1 MTTATVPVLA
11 GDEGLHAPENDPLWS
26 ESFYLNFSDSEG
38 RLGGFTRMALHPS
51 KHETEGLIGV
61 YLSGGR
67 VGIILLKDVLGQP
80 DSATIR
86 SGSLEHVCLRP
97 LEQWRIC
104 YDGDLHVFDDVALIA
119 RALEPNPPRMPTQR
133 VQLDIEVTGLHPP
146 FFYPNYRKV
155 AAPPPHKPQAIGF
168 ARKLKR
174 AMRRPGEIRQALRMR
189 TSRHYEQSMS
199 VRGSMVLDG
208 RTEVFIGGG
217 HRDHSWG
224 LRDWSPSHRYRWLTC
239 QMDGLAFNAMYLTI
253 AGTHVTNG
261 YVWRDGQCTPVDE
274 VRLENS
280 FDDTGL
286 AGRDLYL
293 ELSSGGRKLLVTGKV
308 FLNVPLPIVG
318 PGFSAMLNIGRTR
331 YQCGDK
337 IGYGMAE
344 FLERLYP

>member
-1 MTTATVPVLA
+1 MAEKAVPVLA
-11 GDEGLHAPENDPLWS
+11 GDEGLHAPENDALWS

-38 RLGGFTRMALHPS
+38 RLGGFTRLALHPS
-51 KHETEGLIGV
+51 KHQSEGLLCV

-67 VGIILLKDVLGQP
+67 VGITLLTDVLEQP
-80 DSATIR
+80 NAAAIR
-86 SGSLEHVCLRP
+86 AGSLEHVCLRP
-97 LEQWRIC
+97 LEQWRVHF
-104 YDGDLHVFDDVALIA
+104 DGDLHVFEDPAKIS
-119 RALEPNPPRMPTQR
+119 RALEPNPPPSATERIK
-133 VQLDIEVTGLHPP
+133 LELEVTGLHAP
-146 FFYPNYRKV
+146 FFYPKYRKV
-155 AAPPPHKPQAIGF
+155 AAAPPHKPEVIGF

-174 AMRRPGEIRQALRMR
+174 VMRRPGEIRQAIRMR
-189 TSRHYEQSMS
+189 TARHYEQSMS
-199 VRGSMVLDG
+199 IRGSVTLDG
-208 RTEVFIGGG
+208 RTESFIGGG

-224 LRDWSPSHRYRWLTC
+224 LRDWSPSHRFRWLTC

-261 YVWRDGQCTPVDE
+261 YVWRDGVCTPVDE
-274 VRLENS
+274 LRLENS

-293 ELSSGGRKLLVTGKV
+293 ELSSGGRQLRVTGHV

-318 PGFSAMLNIGRTR
+318 PGFSTMYNIGRTR

-337 IGYGMAE
+337 IGYGVAE